1 MRAISSF
8 TIAKQNRTVVKDL
21 VISLGETI
29 EDAIPSTEM
38 PAFSKKFWDETKE
51 ACEEVKAHEKA
62 MGIKAKSLSLAQLKT
77 LSNKIKGIEK

>member
-8 TIAKQNRTVVKDL
+8 IAKQNRTVVKDL

-38 PAFSKKFWDETKE
+38 PRFSKK
-51 ACEEVKAHEKA
+51 VL
-62 MGIKAKSLSLAQLKT
+62 G
-77 LSNKIKGIEK
+77 

>member
-8 TIAKQNRTVVKDL
+8 IAKQNRTVVKDL
-21 VISLGETI
+21 VISLDETI

-51 ACEEVKAHEKA
+51 ACEEIKAHEKA
-62 MGIKAKSLSLAQLKT
+62 SGKTWKT
-77 LSNKIKGIEK
+77 LSLSMLKKLKAGIEKND

>member
-8 TIAKQNRTVVKDL
+8 IAKQNHTVVKDL

-38 PAFSKKFWDETKE
+38 PRFSKQFWDETKE
-51 ACEEVKAHEKA
+51 ACEEVKAHEKE
-62 MGIKAKSLSLAQLKT
+62 MGVKAKTLSLAQLKA

>member
-8 TIAKQNRTVVKDL
+8 IAKQNRTVVKDL
-21 VISLGETI
+21 VISLDETI

-62 MGIKAKSLSLAQLKT
+62 MGVKAKTLSLAQLKA

>member
-8 TIAKQNRTVVKDL
+8 IAKQNRTVVKDL
-21 VISLGETI
+21 VISLDETI

-62 MGIKAKSLSLAQLKT
+62 MGVKAKTLSLAQLK
-77 LSNKIKGIEK
+77 NIRKINR

>member
-8 TIAKQNRTVVKDL
+8 IAKQNHTVVKDL

-38 PAFSKKFWDETKE
+38 PRFSKKFWDETKE

-62 MGIKAKSLSLAQLKT
+62 MGVKAKTLSLAQLKA